1 MTTLNFPVSQS
12 LFKCWQELWIRGYF
26 KFILPRIAETTLEG
40 IRLDLSRLS
49 LKVRNRV
56 LNVGYEEAERK
67 MARDFL
73 SPNDSVLEI
82 GGAIGFIGLFC
93 QKKIGIK
100 HYITVEANPQT
111 VEMLKRNYALNR
123 IEPEIWNLALGREN
137 GTVELNISGDFWEN
151 SIVTPG
157 SSGSSDMIQVPS
169 ATFQTLLE
177 KANRKINVLIV
188 DIEGAEQFI
197 DFDQIP
203 ASIDKIIIELH
214 PQCIGQEM
222 TYNLIARII
231 GNGFRVAREDNL
243 TFAFLRK

>member
-1 MTTLNFPVSQS
+1 MLAQ
-12 LFKCWQELWIRGYF
+12 
-26 KFILPRIAETTLEG
+26 LPRDKIVVLVRMIE
-40 IRLDLSRLS
+40 
-49 LKVRNRV
+49 KVRAS
-56 LNVGYEEAERK
+56 VGGN
-67 MARDFL
+67 L
-73 SPNDSVLEI
+73 TGVTV
-82 GGAIGFIGLFC
+82 GLWGLTF
-93 QKKIGIK
+93 KAK
-100 HYITVEANPQT
+100 
-111 VEMLKRNYALNR
+111 
-123 IEPEIWNLALGREN
+123 NLALGREN

-157 SSGSSDMIQVPS
+157 STGGSGMITVPS
-169 ATFQTLLE
+169 ATFQALIE

-203 ASIDKIIIELH
+203 ANIDKIIIELH